1 MFAIVFYIETINNHQ
16 NFKMR
21 EDKQL
26 LVLTHLSQLL
36 DLVTG
41 IGGFIVPLVLWLTQK
56 DKVAGMDMHGKMI
69 LNFQISLFLYSIICI
84 PLIILFGLGIVLLIL
99 IGLIALI
106 LPIMNAIKVNN
117 GEMPYYPLTI
127 TFLK

>member
-1 MFAIVFYIETINNHQ
+1 
-16 NFKMR
+16 MR
-21 EDKQL
+21 EDNQM
-26 LVLTHLSQLL
+26 LVMTHLSQLL

-41 IGGFIVPLVLWLTQK
+41 IGGFIVPLILWLTQK

-69 LNFQISLFLYSIICI
+69 INFQISIFIYSIICI
-84 PLIILFGLGIVLLIL
+84 PLILLFGLGILGLII

-106 LPIMNAIKVNN
+106 LPIMNALKVSN

-127 TFLK
+127 EFLK

>member
-1 MFAIVFYIETINNHQ
+1 
-16 NFKMR
+16 MR
-21 EDKQL
+21 EDNQML
-26 LVLTHLSQLL
+26 MIAHLSQLL

-69 LNFQISLFLYSIICI
+69 LNFQISLFIYSIICI
-84 PLIILFGLGIVLLIL
+84 PLIIFLGLGILLLIV
-99 IGLIALI
+99 IGIIALVFPI
-106 LPIMNAIKVNN
+106 LNAIKVSN

-127 TFLK
+127 EIIK

>member
-1 MFAIVFYIETINNHQ
+1 
-16 NFKMR
+16 MR
-21 EDKQL
+21 EDNQM

-69 LNFQISLFLYSIICI
+69 INFQLSLFIYSIISI
-84 PLIILFGLGIVLLIL
+84 PLIFLLGLGIILIII

-106 LPIMNAIKVNN
+106 LPIMNAIKVSN

-127 TFLK
+127 QFLK

>member
-1 MFAIVFYIETINNHQ
+1 M
-16 NFKMR
+16 
-21 EDKQL
+21 
-26 LVLTHLSQLL
+26 LVMTHLSQLL

-69 LNFQISLFLYSIICI
+69 LNFQISLFIYSIICI
-84 PLIILFGLGIVLLIL
+84 PLIFLFGLGILLI
-99 IGLIALI
+99 IIVGLIALI
-106 LPIMNAIKVNN
+106 LPIMNAIKVSN

-127 TFLK
+127 EFLK

>member
-1 MFAIVFYIETINNHQ
+1 M
-16 NFKMR
+16 
-21 EDKQL
+21 

-69 LNFQISLFLYSIICI
+69 LNFQISLFLYSIISI
-84 PLIILFGLGIVLLIL
+84 PLIFLLGLGIFIL
-99 IGLIALI
+99 IAIGIVAIL
-106 LPIMNAIKVNN
+106 LPILNAIKVSN
-117 GEMPYYPLTI
+117 GEMPNYPFTLNI
-127 TFLK
+127 IK